1 MSQILRR
8 GVKRVMDVSIAT
20 ALLVLF
26 APLIFLLAGVVRVA
40 LGTPVI
46 FRQRR
51 IGLHEQPFTIYKFRT
66 MTDKRSADG
75 SLLPDGERLTR
86 LGRWL
91 RASSL
96 DELPELW
103 NVLDGTMS
111 LVGPRPLL
119 PQYLPYYTERER
131 VRHSVRPGITG
142 YAQVNGRN
150 AAGWNERLEMDAWY
164 VQNWSPLLDLRILAA
179 TVRAVVSRKG
189 VAIDPRSHMLD
200 LDVERSR

>member
-1 MSQILRR
+1 MRRIVRR
-8 GVKRVMDVSIAT
+8 GVKRVMDVTIAA
-20 ALLVLF
+20 ALLLLL
-26 APLIFLLAGVVRVA
+26 APLIFLLVCVVRVA
-40 LGTPVI
+40 LGSPVI

-103 NVLDGTMS
+103 NVLNGTMS

-119 PQYLPYYTERER
+119 PHYLPYYTERER
-131 VRHSVRPGITG
+131 LRHSVRPGITG
-142 YAQVNGRN
+142 HAQVNGRN

-164 VQNWSPLLDLRILAA
+164 VENWSPLLDLRILAETA
-179 TVRAVVSRKG
+179 RVVVNRKG
-189 VAIDPRSHMLD
+189 VAIDPRSEMLD

>member
-1 MSQILRR
+1 
-8 GVKRVMDVSIAT
+8 MDVSIAT
-20 ALLVLF
+20 TLLVLF

-40 LGTPVI
+40 LGSPVI

-51 IGLHEQPFTIYKFRT
+51 IGLREQPFTIYKFRT

-189 VAIDPRSHMLD
+189 VAIDPRSQMLD